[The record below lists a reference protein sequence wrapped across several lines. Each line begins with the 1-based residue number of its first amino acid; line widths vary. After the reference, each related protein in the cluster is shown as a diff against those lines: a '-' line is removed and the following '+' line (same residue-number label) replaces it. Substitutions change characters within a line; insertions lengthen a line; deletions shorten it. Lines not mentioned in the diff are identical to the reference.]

1 MIHGLFFAPIV
12 ALLCIVGFLHLL
24 ALSESLY
31 FIYGWL
37 DLVVHFLSG
46 IAIGVTFLWLYMK
59 QALKNGQRKTFA
71 KVLLVSIFTA
81 LLIASAWEV
90 FEFKIGLTF
99 TSNNYA
105 FDTLTDILITV
116 VGGLISAFYI
126 RAIMR
131 KELAV

>member
-1 MIHGLFFAPIV
+1 
-12 ALLCIVGFLHLL
+12 
-24 ALSESLY
+24 
-31 FIYGWL
+31 
-37 DLVVHFLSG
+37 
-46 IAIGVTFLWLYMK
+46 MK